1 MRLQTRINF
10 LPVSLLA
17 IGLLLLPAAY
27 AAENGTLIKAD
38 ELKVEPFRDAKTV
51 TTLALGDR
59 VDILSKKGGWLKV
72 KSAKGSGWVRM
83 LSIRRNAARNDNSAK
98 ELAGLAGLASGRSG
112 TGRIIAATGIRGL
125 NEEQLKAAA
134 FNEEEIKLAES
145 FQTSRTEAKKFASQ
159 GKLVARKMNYLP
171 ATNTGVKK

>member
-1 MRLQTRINF
+1 MKLQTRINF
-10 LPVSLLA
+10 LPVNLLA
-17 IGLLLLPAAY
+17 SGLLLLPAAY
-27 AAENGTLIKAD
+27 AAEKGALIKAD

-51 TTLALGDR
+51 TTLALGDS

-159 GKLVARKMNYLP
+159 GKLVARKMDYLP

>member
-1 MRLQTRINF
+1 MRLQTCINF

-27 AAENGTLIKAD
+27 AAENGALIKAD

-51 TTLALGDR
+51 TSLAIGDS

-159 GKLVARKMNYLP
+159 GKLVARKMDYLP